1 MTMNLSDQALVIAHF
16 HQDGRLRADT
26 LRFLE
31 ACRGIFKRLIFVS
44 TNLTADQRSL
54 LPDFVECHVR
64 ENIGYDFFSYRLGM
78 RLILDGDNGHAE
90 GMSRISLMNTSF
102 IISDH
107 HKFIN
112 SYFYDGLSSL
122 DVDFS
127 GLTFHASDGSVYPHL
142 QSFLLS
148 VGKKVLNDSRFISWW
163 TGLIPT
169 HDKDQIIQN
178 YEIGLSRLVDDLGY
192 KSSPIYQQIAVQN
205 ILDPMHGNFLEILEK
220 FGILKIG
227 LFKINPFRLNLDPL
241 IFRAQVDEKF
251 RLLLVDGME
260 N

>member
-1 MTMNLSDQALVIAHF
+1 MNLSNQALVIAHF
-16 HQDGRLRADT
+16 HQDGKLRTDT

-31 ACRGIFKRLIFVS
+31 NCRGIFKSLIFIS
-44 TNLTADQRSL
+44 TNLTAEQRSL
-54 LPDFVECHVR
+54 LPDFIECHVR

-78 RLILDGDNGHAE
+78 RLLLDGGNGLAE
-90 GMSRISLMNTSF
+90 GLSRISLMNTSF

-112 SYFYDGLSSL
+112 SYFFDGLSNL

-127 GLTFHASDGSVYPHL
+127 GLTLHASDGVLYPHL

-148 VGKKVLNDSRFISWW
+148 VSAKLLNDDRFISWW
-163 TGLIPT
+163 DELTPI

-178 YEIGLSRLVDDLGY
+178 YEIGLSRLIDDLGY
-192 KSSPIYQQIAVQN
+192 KSDPIYQQNTVQN

-220 FGILKIG
+220 FGVLKIG

-241 IFRAQVDEKF
+241 ILKAQSDEKF
-251 RLLLVDGME
+251 MMTLVEGME